1 MRLLLAASNSP
12 SVHLTPQARI
22 IAAVI
27 AIAFM
32 ALILDMIR
40 RHRLQERFSV
50 IWFFAGLLML
60 IGAAFPALL
69 ELVAN
74 AMGVRDTNVALFSL
88 VLLLLLGLAL
98 NFSVL
103 VSRQAEQIT
112 RLAQEK
118 ALEEARRE
126 AAPERDADRV

>member
-1 MRLLLAASNSP
+1 MRLLLAADSP
-12 SVHLTPQARI
+12 TVHLTPQARVL
-22 IAAVI
+22 AAVI
-27 AIAFM
+27 AIVFM
-32 ALILDMIR
+32 AMILEMIR
-40 RHRLQERFSV
+40 RHRLQERYSV
-50 IWFFAGLLML
+50 IWFVVGLGLL

-74 AMGVRDTNVALFSL
+74 VMGVRDTNVALFSL

-112 RLAQEK
+112 RLAQEQ

-126 AAPERDADRV
+126 PPPEQDVDRA

>member
-1 MRLLLAASNSP
+1 MRALLAASNSP

-27 AIAFM
+27 AIAFL
-32 ALILDMIR
+32 ALILEMIR

-112 RLAQEK
+112 RLAQEQ

-126 AAPERDADRV
+126 AAPEREADRA